1 MRKKLT
7 IAAVTLAACAGL
19 IALVIL
25 HCAEDRQVESDWRW
39 FAENIRQGEFDRA
52 YQRMTQQYRNTHALN
67 QFMTSPWCET
77 NHVVS
82 GSVRHSGVHLVYVTR
97 WSPFSRRAR
106 VVLTTSNMA
115 LPLCLEDGFVAVV
128 TRMEKEGERWRVA
141 DVWQTVM
148 R

>member
-1 MRKKLT
+1 MKRNLT
-7 IAAVTLAACAGL
+7 IAAVILAACAGL
-19 IALVIL
+19 IALVMW

-52 YQRMTQQYRNTHALN
+52 YQGMTQQYRNTHDMESFIAG
-67 QFMTSPWCET
+67 PWCQT

-82 GSVRHSGVHLVYVTR
+82 GSVRYSSVHLVYVTR

-115 LPLCLEDGFVAVV
+115 LPLCLEDGFVAVI

-141 DVWQTVM
+141 DFWQTVM